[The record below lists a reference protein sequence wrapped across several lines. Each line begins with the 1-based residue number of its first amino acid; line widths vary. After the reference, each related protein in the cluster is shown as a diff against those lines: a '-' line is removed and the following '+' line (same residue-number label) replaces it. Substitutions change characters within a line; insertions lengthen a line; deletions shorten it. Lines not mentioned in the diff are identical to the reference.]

1 MRGEP
6 AREREKARGPRERKE
21 DLGRKRP
28 KERREDF
35 NCFLFI
41 LNDWMNFVLLKL
53 LLELR
58 KFTEK
63 FGEYIRAQRILQ
75 NISGQ

>member
-1 MRGEP
+1 MGPPVPPVGEGREGGTQNRLLRAGQVRGEP

-41 LNDWMNFVLLKL
+41 LID
-53 LLELR
+53 
-58 KFTEK
+58 
-63 FGEYIRAQRILQ
+63 
-75 NISGQ
+75 